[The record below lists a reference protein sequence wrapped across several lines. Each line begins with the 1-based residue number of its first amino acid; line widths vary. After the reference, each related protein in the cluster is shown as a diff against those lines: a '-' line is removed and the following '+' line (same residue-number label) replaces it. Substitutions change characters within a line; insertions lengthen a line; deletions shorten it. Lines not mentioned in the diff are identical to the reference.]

1 MVEWGYENI
10 SYNLK
15 KDVSFSVYDVIVSTS
30 SKRGNSESLIA
41 CSYKVFVYR
50 RLFSNSYY
58 LMLGCCVWWI
68 FSNYSTVSR
77 LLSANSHVAA
87 NLQKVI
93 RVLVILLKQRTWFTD
108 DESLKIAVKAWFGSQ
123 NRKFY
128 FQGINSWKQKLT
140 ICIDIAWEY
149 VKKWQHVWYNVNFL

>member
-58 LMLGCCVWWI
+58 LMFGCCVVCMMNLLQLFYSKLTALSKFTCGRKSPEGYPCSSHPSEATNLVYRRWI
-68 FSNYSTVSR
+68 TEDRCKGMV
-77 LLSANSHVAA
+77 
-87 NLQKVI
+87 
-93 RVLVILLKQRTWFTD
+93 W
-108 DESLKIAVKAWFGSQ
+108 ES
-123 NRKFY
+123 
-128 FQGINSWKQKLT
+128 KQKILFPGHKQLKT
-140 ICIDIAWEY
+140 KVDNMHWYCMGICQKMTACVI
-149 VKKWQHVWYNVNFL
+149 